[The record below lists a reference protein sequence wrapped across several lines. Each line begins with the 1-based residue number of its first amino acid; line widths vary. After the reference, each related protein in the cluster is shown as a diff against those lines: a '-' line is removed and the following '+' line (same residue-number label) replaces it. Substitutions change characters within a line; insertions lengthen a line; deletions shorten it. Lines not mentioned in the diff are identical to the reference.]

1 MNLKNYFSNNFNTF
15 FELAFVFLFLSSFA
29 YGQNNLDYFLNKAL
43 NNSPVLK
50 DYQNSSQINNL
61 QLKLNEAENSAF
73 KVSLTGNYLFA
84 PYFNNN
90 GHILS
95 INPDPKAIGYDAGI
109 TNGGLYSAQ
118 VNLEKNIFNGGLLDA
133 LKQQQLTFGKS
144 YESKSDELKHALK
157 KEVTDQYLSTL
168 QSLLLYNFSE
178 EIVSNLKDQLSITGD
193 LVQNG
198 YTKAQDYL
206 LLKVELK
213 TQQISLNE
221 TWQNYKSGL
230 MQLYSLC
237 GIKDTEIVKIDSVDL
252 ELIGGKVNQSNF
264 LTKFYLDSLNAV
276 NQQQIFET
284 KYQPQVGIFF
294 NAGLNAVELDNIQR
308 KLGLS
313 AGINFSLPILD
324 GGQKDI
330 TRQQTAIAEKT
341 FGDYKNYQSHNL
353 YIQLKNTEE
362 RINSLKKNL
371 SDMEEQIKDY
381 NNILIIS
388 KKQLREGNLS
398 MVEYLTLLRNYIDL
412 QKSMINNRISY
423 QVEINNYNYW
433 NW

>member
-1 MNLKNYFSNNFNTF
+1 MKSL
-15 FELAFVFLFLSSFA
+15 FLFLLILSESI
-29 YGQNNLDYFLNKAL
+29 YGQYNLDIFLNKAL

-50 DYQNSSQINNL
+50 DYQNTSQINNL
-61 QLKLNEAENSAF
+61 QLKLNEADNSAF

-90 GHILS
+90 GKILS
-95 INPDPKAIGYDAGI
+95 TNPDPKAIGYDAGI

-144 YESKSDELKHALK
+144 YENKSDELKHALK
-157 KEVTDQYLSTL
+157 KEVTDQYLGAL

-178 EIVSNLKDQLSITGD
+178 EIVNNLKDQLSITGN

-252 ELIGGKVNQSNF
+252 VLNGGKVNQSNF

-313 AGINFSLPILD
+313 AGINFSLSILD

-341 FGDYKNYQSHNL
+341 LGDYKNYQSHNL

-371 SDMEEQIKDY
+371 SDMEDQIKDY

-398 MVEYLTLLRNYIDL
+398 MVEYLTLLRNYFDL
-412 QKSMINNRISY
+412 QKSMINNQISY
-423 QVEINNYNYW
+423 QAEINNYNYW